1 MHVRTLI
8 LGGGLAGISTA
19 YHLEQLGQTDY
30 LVLEK
35 ENEPGGLCR
44 SKLSRGFTFDYSGHL
59 LHLHTPY
66 GKKLVCTLLKNQL
79 RRLPRRAWIY
89 TQNARVPFPFQA
101 HLWALPAH
109 LQQKCLAGL
118 LQAAKTPKDTST
130 RNFKD
135 WCLHAFGTGIYQV
148 FMRPYNTKLWGCP
161 PQQLTSEWCGPF
173 VPTPSLQEIRQSVR
187 RRLSRP
193 FGYNTHFY
201 YPKTGGCG
209 ALVHALARHVSHLQT
224 ATTVTQIDL
233 AQKTVRANGKTI
245 SFDFLVN
252 TLPLPVFLRLLKN
265 SPALTSLA
273 DRLSWQAVTV
283 YQLALQGRRRP
294 FSWIYFPDETEP
306 FYRVGMQSS
315 FSPNNAPKGSY
326 SLYVEL
332 PGLIK
337 PGRQQEDK
345 IYQAL
350 LRKNVI
356 RPTDKK
362 LFSFWQPIPYAYV
375 RYDKKR
381 TATVRRIQ
389 QMLEK
394 HQCFCAGRYGLWEYS
409 FMESAL
415 LQGQALAQK
424 LV

>member
-1 MHVRTLI
+1 
-8 LGGGLAGISTA
+8 
-19 YHLEQLGQTDY
+19 
-30 LVLEK
+30 
-35 ENEPGGLCR
+35 
-44 SKLSRGFTFDYSGHL
+44 
-59 LHLHTPY
+59 
-66 GKKLVCTLLKNQL
+66 
-79 RRLPRRAWIY
+79 
-89 TQNARVPFPFQA
+89 
-101 HLWALPAH
+101 
-109 LQQKCLAGL
+109 
-118 LQAAKTPKDTST
+118 
-130 RNFKD
+130 
-135 WCLHAFGTGIYQV
+135 
-148 FMRPYNTKLWGCP
+148 
-161 PQQLTSEWCGPF
+161 
-173 VPTPSLQEIRQSVR
+173 
-187 RRLSRP
+187 
-193 FGYNTHFY
+193 
-201 YPKTGGCG
+201 
-209 ALVHALARHVSHLQT
+209 
-224 ATTVTQIDL
+224 
-233 AQKTVRANGKTI
+233 
-245 SFDFLVN
+245 
-252 TLPLPVFLRLLKN
+252 
-265 SPALTSLA
+265 
-273 DRLSWQAVTV
+273 
-283 YQLALQGRRRP
+283 
-294 FSWIYFPDETEP
+294 
-306 FYRVGMQSS
+306 MQSS

-337 PGRQQEDK
+337 TGRQQEDK